1 MNNLFRKT
9 EIRAIGLFSA
19 ERTRRIV
26 RHGDEDEAKGSNH
39 RADRALGPG
48 MGAAGFLFESAVTH

>member
-9 EIRAIGLFSA
+9 EIRAISLFSA

-39 RADRALGPG
+39 RADRAMGPG
-48 MGAAGFLFESAVTH
+48 MGAAGFFI